1 METGFARTLAGRQ
14 FYHFDFILSIG
25 KITKNKRQILL
36 NLPIDIYISLNPS
49 ILSNSKYSVH

>member
-36 NLPIDIYISLNPS
+36 NLPIDI
-49 ILSNSKYSVH
+49 